1 MEERIRN
8 LLERPINDAGY
19 ILDEVFY
26 GKDGSSNV
34 LRRDFDSF
42 KATKSYKP
50 LKNGCFFV
58 KF

>member
-1 MEERIRN
+1 MLNIKDN
-8 LLERPINDAGY
+8 NVYFYYDFLKIVNINGKKTK
-19 ILDEVFY
+19 VF
-26 GKDGSSNV
+26 
-34 LRRDFDSF
+34 RARDFDSF